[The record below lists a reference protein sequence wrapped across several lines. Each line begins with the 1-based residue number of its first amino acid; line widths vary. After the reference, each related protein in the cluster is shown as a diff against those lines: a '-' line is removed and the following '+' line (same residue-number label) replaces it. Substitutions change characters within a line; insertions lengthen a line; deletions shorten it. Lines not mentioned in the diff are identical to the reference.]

1 MDASAWGDVVIP
13 DLIDLLAAE
22 RQHAVCQMLRV
33 LGMQHASA
41 SLYVEHVR
49 MQTDVGL
56 RFFVLLSASH
66 KYHRKHGRQCADRS
80 GPWLRSSAPAAS
92 AAKVQEVNKQL
103 ASSYFAPTMP
113 FWLRAD
119 GTECPPAW
127 IAHETMLKPDDMQL
141 HKPSSMS
148 VSTAHMFLSHS
159 ETVAILAA
167 DDDPELALPTEI
179 QQPGAYAELRRIPV
193 TYKVVTYDAHKVQ
206 VAGGGAAQQGSNR
219 SCPRIAVARV
229 RMRRCT

>member
-1 MDASAWGDVVIP
+1 MGRATVETVVDASAWGDVVIP

-56 RFFVLLSASH
+56 RFFVLLSANH

-80 GPWLRSSAPAAS
+80 GPWLRSSAAAAS

-113 FWLRAD
+113 FWLAEQMALSAHQR
-119 GTECPPAW
+119 GLRMRLCSSQMICNPIHPA
-127 IAHETMLKPDDMQL
+127 ACQSAQL
-141 HKPSSMS
+141 TCSS
-148 VSTAHMFLSHS
+148 
-159 ETVAILAA
+159 
-167 DDDPELALPTEI
+167 
-179 QQPGAYAELRRIPV
+179 
-193 TYKVVTYDAHKVQ
+193 
-206 VAGGGAAQQGSNR
+206 
-219 SCPRIAVARV
+219 RIARLWPFWPQMMTRSSRCQQRYSSRV
-229 RMRRCT
+229 HIC